1 MNDELIVGLLAL
13 GVPLFAVG
21 YLMLR
26 RQAGIFRM
34 YVAMLLIGFGYLAM
48 TGALNDIGRK
58 VLQRGGVAV
67 PAALAPPPAPA
78 PAPAAVPAR

>member
-1 MNDELIVGLLAL
+1 MNDELIVGLLVLA
-13 GVPLFAVG
+13 VPLFAVG

-48 TGALNDIGRK
+48 TGALNDIGRQ
-58 VLQRGGVAV
+58 VLGRAATALPSA
-67 PAALAPPPAPA
+67 PAAPA
-78 PAPAAVPAR
+78 PAR